1 MPTETTVLHSSEE
14 TNPIVDNLKEKLKAE
29 LKEAEKALVAAND
42 KIAAL
47 GESPSEEDKAKAID
61 ELTKAKA
68 KVDDLKEKL
77 KAAETT
83 HEDGEVVTPSPVVPG
98 AGAVESP
105 TTGSETHP
113 AQPKEDEGHKPAPTT
128 GGTETHTEED
138 HGTTETHETTG
149 TPAPSE
155 THTGTETHTES
166 PAAPA
171 GDHLEET
178 HTETGTP
185 KPPAAHAEEGT
196 HGTTEEK
203 HESKPSADEA
213 ALKAKA
219 EAAKAEVETAK
230 KNLEKAQAKVE
241 ELAKDEHASE
251 ADKAAAAKALVEAKA
266 KVEETTKEAAKAE
279 AAANPAN
286 KLGGVA
292 LALASGAY
300 RML

>member
-14 TNPIVDNLKEKLKAE
+14 TNPILDNLKEKLKAE
-29 LKEAEKALVAAND
+29 LKEAEKALVDANN

-47 GESPSEEDKAKAID
+47 GESPSEKEKAKAID

-77 KAAETT
+77 KAAEDT
-83 HEDGEVVTPSPVVPG
+83 HEDGEVTPSPVVPG
-98 AGAVESP
+98 SGAVESP
-105 TTGSETHP
+105 TTGGSETTP
-113 AQPKEDEGHKPAPTT
+113 TKPKEDEGGKPESPTT
-128 GGTETHTEED
+128 GG
-138 HGTTETHETTG
+138 
-149 TPAPSE
+149 S
-155 THTGTETHTES
+155 ETHTES
-166 PAAPA
+166 PAPA
-171 GDHLEET
+171 EGTHEGGTPSIGETHPTGGDHLED
-178 HTETGTP
+178 H
-185 KPPAAHAEEGT
+185 AAHAEEGT
-196 HGTTEEK
+196 HEEK
-203 HESKPSADEA
+203 HEAKPSADEA

-251 ADKAAAAKALVEAKA
+251 QDKATAAKALVEAKA
-266 KVEETTKEAAKAE
+266 KVEETAKEAAKAE

-292 LALASGAY
+292 FALASGAY

>member
-14 TNPIVDNLKEKLKAE
+14 TTPITDNLKEKLKAE
-29 LKEAEKALVAAND
+29 LKEAEKALVAANE

-77 KAAETT
+77 KAAEP
-83 HEDGEVVTPSPVVPG
+83 HEDGEVTPSPVVPG
-98 AGAVESP
+98 TGAVESP
-105 TTGSETHP
+105 TTGGSETTP
-113 AQPKEDEGHKPAPTT
+113 TKPKEGEGGKPESPTT
-128 GGTETHTEED
+128 GG
-138 HGTTETHETTG
+138 
-149 TPAPSE
+149 S
-155 THTGTETHTES
+155 ETHTES
-166 PAAPA
+166 PAPA
-171 GDHLEET
+171 EGTHEGGTPSTGETHPTGGDHLED
-178 HTETGTP
+178 H
-185 KPPAAHAEEGT
+185 AAHAEEGKHEET
-196 HGTTEEK
+196 HEEK
-203 HESKPSADEA
+203 KPSADEA

-219 EAAKAEVETAK
+219 EEAKAKVETAK
-230 KNLEKAQAKVE
+230 TDLEKAQAKVE
-241 ELAKDEHASE
+241 ELAKDKHASE
-251 ADKAAAAKALVEAKA
+251 ADKAAAAKALVEAQA

-292 LALASGAY
+292 FALASGAY

>member
-14 TNPIVDNLKEKLKAE
+14 TTPILDNLKDKLREE
-29 LKEAEKALVAAND
+29 LKEAEKALVAANE

-47 GESPSEEDKAKAID
+47 GESPSEEEKGKAID

-77 KAAETT
+77 KAAEGT
-83 HEDGEVVTPSPVVPG
+83 HEDGEVTPTPVVPG
-98 AGAVESP
+98 SGAVESP
-105 TTGSETHP
+105 TTGAETHP
-113 AQPKEDEGHKPAPTT
+113 AQPKEDEGHKPAPST
-128 GGTETHTEED
+128 GGTETQPVPPTPAVPTGSEEG
-138 HGTTETHETTG
+138 HGTTETHEG
-149 TPAPSE
+149 TPA
-155 THTGTETHTES
+155 G
-166 PAAPA
+166 
-171 GDHLEET
+171 GET
-178 HTETGTP
+178 HTETPGP
-185 KPPAAHAEEGT
+185 ADHLEDHAAHAEEGSHEET
-196 HGTTEEK
+196 HEEK
-203 HESKPSADEA
+203 KPSADEA

-251 ADKAAAAKALVEAKA
+251 EDKAKAAKALVEAKA

-292 LALASGAY
+292 FALASGAY

>member
-14 TNPIVDNLKEKLKAE
+14 TNPILDNLKEKLKAE
-29 LKEAEKALVAAND
+29 LKEAEKALVDANN

-77 KAAETT
+77 KKATET
-83 HEDGEVVTPSPVVPG
+83 HEDGEVTPSPVVPA
-98 AGAVESP
+98 AGAVESH
-105 TTGSETHP
+105 TTGDSETHP
-113 AQPKEDEGHKPAPTT
+113 AQPKEDEGDKPETPTT
-128 GGTETHTEED
+128 GEGAHGTTEEG
-138 HGTTETHETTG
+138 HSTTETHETG
-149 TPAPSE
+149 TPGSSE
-155 THTGTETHTES
+155 THT
-166 PAAPA
+166 PA

-178 HTETGTP
+178 HTETGSP

-196 HGTTEEK
+196 HEEK
-203 HESKPSADEA
+203 HEAKPSADEA

-219 EAAKAEVETAK
+219 EEAKAKVETAK
-230 KNLEKAQAKVE
+230 TDLEKAQAKVE

-266 KVEETTKEAAKAE
+266 KVEELAKEAAKAE

-286 KLGGVA
+286 KLGAVA
-292 LALASGAY
+292 FALASGAY

>member
-14 TNPIVDNLKEKLKAE
+14 TNPILDNLKEKLKAE
-29 LKEAEKALVAAND
+29 LKEAEKALVAANE

-77 KAAETT
+77 KKATET
-83 HEDGEVVTPSPVVPG
+83 HEDGEVTPSPVVPG

-105 TTGSETHP
+105 TTGGSETTP
-113 AQPKEDEGHKPAPTT
+113 TKPKEDEGHKPAPST
-128 GGTETHTEED
+128 GGSETKPVSPTPGSEEG
-138 HGTTETHETTG
+138 HGTTETHEG
-149 TPAPSE
+149 TPAGGE
-155 THTGTETHTES
+155 THTKTPG
-166 PAAPA
+166 PA
-171 GDHLEET
+171 DHLED
-178 HTETGTP
+178 H
-185 KPPAAHAEEGT
+185 AAHAEEGT
-196 HGTTEEK
+196 HEET
-203 HESKPSADEA
+203 HEAKPSVDEA

-266 KVEETTKEAAKAE
+266 KVVETTKEAAKAE

-292 LALASGAY
+292 YALASGAY

>member
-14 TNPIVDNLKEKLKAE
+14 TNPILDNLKEKLKAE
-29 LKEAEKALVAAND
+29 LKEAEKALVDANN

-77 KAAETT
+77 KKATET
-83 HEDGEVVTPSPVVPG
+83 HEDGEVTPSPVVPG

-105 TTGSETHP
+105 TTGDTETHP
-113 AQPKEDEGHKPAPTT
+113 AQPKEDEGHKPAPST
-128 GGTETHTEED
+128 GGTETQPVSPTPAGSEEG
-138 HGTTETHETTG
+138 HGTTETHEG
-149 TPAPSE
+149 TPAGS
-155 THTGTETHTES
+155 
-166 PAAPA
+166 
-171 GDHLEET
+171 ET
-178 HTETGTP
+178 HTETPGPTGDHLEDH
-185 KPPAAHAEEGT
+185 AAHAEEGT
-196 HGTTEEK
+196 HEEK
-203 HESKPSADEA
+203 HEAKPSADEA

-219 EAAKAEVETAK
+219 EEAKAKVETAK
-230 KNLEKAQAKVE
+230 TDLEKAQAKVE

-251 ADKAAAAKALVEAKA
+251 EDKAKAAKALVEAKA

-292 LALASGAY
+292 FALASGAY

>member
-14 TNPIVDNLKEKLKAE
+14 TNPILDNLKEKLKAE
-29 LKEAEKALVAAND
+29 LKEAEKALVDANN

-77 KAAETT
+77 KAAEGT
-83 HEDGEVVTPSPVVPG
+83 HEDGEVTPSPVVPG
-98 AGAVESP
+98 SGAVESP

-113 AQPKEDEGHKPAPTT
+113 TQPKEDEGHKPESPTT
-128 GGTETHTEED
+128 GG
-138 HGTTETHETTG
+138 
-149 TPAPSE
+149 S
-155 THTGTETHTES
+155 ETHTES
-166 PAAPA
+166 PAPA
-171 GDHLEET
+171 EGTHEGGTPSTGETHPTGGDHLED
-178 HTETGTP
+178 H
-185 KPPAAHAEEGT
+185 AAHAEEGKHEET
-196 HGTTEEK
+196 HEEK
-203 HESKPSADEA
+203 KPSADEA

-292 LALASGAY
+292 FALASGAY

>member
-14 TNPIVDNLKEKLKAE
+14 TNPILDRAKEKLKEE
-29 LKEAEKALVAAND
+29 LKEAEKALVAANA
-42 KIAAL
+42 KLGAL
-47 GESPSEEDKAKAID
+47 GESASEEDKAKAID

-77 KAAETT
+77 KAAEGT
-83 HEDGEVVTPSPVVPG
+83 HEDGEVTPSPVVPG
-98 AGAVESP
+98 SGAVESP
-105 TTGSETHP
+105 TTGAETHP
-113 AQPKEDEGHKPAPTT
+113 TQPKEDEGHKPAPST
-128 GGTETHTEED
+128 GGTETKPVSPTPGSEEG
-138 HGTTETHETTG
+138 HGTTETHEG
-149 TPAPSE
+149 TPAGS
-155 THTGTETHTES
+155 
-166 PAAPA
+166 
-171 GDHLEET
+171 ET
-178 HTETGTP
+178 HTETLGPTGD
-185 KPPAAHAEEGT
+185 HLEDHTTHTEEGKHEET
-196 HGTTEEK
+196 HEEK
-203 HESKPSADEA
+203 KPSADEA

-230 KNLEKAQAKVE
+230 KDLEKAQAKVE

-251 ADKAAAAKALVEAKA
+251 TDKAAAAKALVEAKA

-292 LALASGAY
+292 FALASGAY

>member
-14 TNPIVDNLKEKLKAE
+14 TNPILDNLKEKLKAE
-29 LKEAEKALVAAND
+29 LKEAEKALVAANE

-61 ELTKAKA
+61 ELTKSKA

-77 KAAETT
+77 KAAEGT
-83 HEDGEVVTPSPVVPG
+83 HEDGEVTPSPVVPG

-105 TTGSETHP
+105 TTGGSETTP
-113 AQPKEDEGHKPAPTT
+113 TKPKEGEGGKPAPST
-128 GGTETHTEED
+128 GGTETKPVSPTPGSEEG
-138 HGTTETHETTG
+138 HGTTETHEG
-149 TPAPSE
+149 TPA
-155 THTGTETHTES
+155 G
-166 PAAPA
+166 
-171 GDHLEET
+171 GET
-178 HTETGTP
+178 HTETPGP
-185 KPPAAHAEEGT
+185 ADHLEDHAAHAEEGKHEET
-196 HGTTEEK
+196 HEEK
-203 HESKPSADEA
+203 KPSADEA
-213 ALKAKA
+213 ALKVKAEEAKA
-219 EAAKAEVETAK
+219 KVETAK
-230 KNLEKAQAKVE
+230 TDLEKAQAKVE

-251 ADKAAAAKALVEAKA
+251 EDKAKAAKALVEAKA

-292 LALASGAY
+292 FALASGAY

>member
-14 TNPIVDNLKEKLKAE
+14 TTPILDRAKEKLKEE
-29 LKEAEKALVAAND
+29 LKEAEKALVDANT
-42 KIAAL
+42 KLGAL
-47 GESPSEEDKAKAID
+47 GESASEEDKAKAID

-68 KVDDLKEKL
+68 RVDELKEKL
-77 KAAETT
+77 KAAEP
-83 HEDGEVVTPSPVVPG
+83 HEDGEVTPSPVVPG
-98 AGAVESP
+98 TGAVESP
-105 TTGSETHP
+105 TTGGSETTP
-113 AQPKEDEGHKPAPTT
+113 TKPKEGEGGKPESPTT
-128 GGTETHTEED
+128 GG
-138 HGTTETHETTG
+138 
-149 TPAPSE
+149 S
-155 THTGTETHTES
+155 ETHTES
-166 PAAPA
+166 PAPA
-171 GDHLEET
+171 EGTHEGGTPSTGETHPTGGDHLED
-178 HTETGTP
+178 H
-185 KPPAAHAEEGT
+185 AAHAEEGAHEET
-196 HGTTEEK
+196 HEA
-203 HESKPSADEA
+203 KPSADEA

-266 KVEETTKEAAKAE
+266 KVKETAKEAAKAE

-292 LALASGAY
+292 FALASGAY

>member
-14 TNPIVDNLKEKLKAE
+14 TNPILDNLKEKLKAE

-77 KAAETT
+77 KAAEGT
-83 HEDGEVVTPSPVVPG
+83 HEDGEVTPSPVVPG

-105 TTGSETHP
+105 TTGSSETHP
-113 AQPKEDEGHKPAPTT
+113 TQPKEDEGGKPESPTT
-128 GGTETHTEED
+128 GGAKEG
-138 HGTTETHETTG
+138 HGTTETHETG
-149 TPAPSE
+149 TPGSSE
-155 THTGTETHTES
+155 THT
-166 PAAPA
+166 PA
-171 GDHLEET
+171 GDHLED
-178 HTETGTP
+178 H
-185 KPPAAHAEEGT
+185 AAHAEEGT
-196 HGTTEEK
+196 HEA
-203 HESKPSADEA
+203 KPSADEA

-219 EAAKAEVETAK
+219 EEAKAKVETAK
-230 KNLEKAQAKVE
+230 TDLEKAKAKVD

-251 ADKAAAAKALVEAKA
+251 EDKAKAAKALVEAKA

-292 LALASGAY
+292 FALASGAY

>member
-14 TNPIVDNLKEKLKAE
+14 TNPILDNLKEKLKAE
-29 LKEAEKALVAAND
+29 LKEAEKALVAANE

-77 KAAETT
+77 KAAEGT
-83 HEDGEVVTPSPVVPG
+83 HEDGEVTPSPVVPG

-113 AQPKEDEGHKPAPTT
+113 TQPKEDEGHKPAPST
-128 GGTETHTEED
+128 GGTETQPVPPTPAVPTGSEEG
-138 HGTTETHETTG
+138 HGTTETHEG
-149 TPAPSE
+149 TPS
-155 THTGTETHTES
+155 G
-166 PAAPA
+166 
-171 GDHLEET
+171 GET
-178 HTETGTP
+178 HTETPGPTDHLEDH
-185 KPPAAHAEEGT
+185 AAHAEEGKHEET
-196 HGTTEEK
+196 HEEK
-203 HESKPSADEA
+203 KPSADEA

-251 ADKAAAAKALVEAKA
+251 QDKADAAKALVEAKA

-292 LALASGAY
+292 FALASGAY

>member
-14 TNPIVDNLKEKLKAE
+14 TNPILDNLKEKLKAE
-29 LKEAEKALVAAND
+29 LKEAEKALVAANE

-77 KAAETT
+77 KAAEGT
-83 HEDGEVVTPSPVVPG
+83 HEDGEVTPSPVVPG
-98 AGAVESP
+98 SGVVESP

-113 AQPKEDEGHKPAPTT
+113 TQPKEGEGGKPESPTT
-128 GGTETHTEED
+128 GGSETHTEEG

-149 TPAPSE
+149 TPGSSE
-155 THTGTETHTES
+155 TQ
-166 PAAPA
+166 PPA

-178 HTETGTP
+178 HTETGSP
-185 KPPAAHAEEGT
+185 KPPAAHAEEGKHEET
-196 HGTTEEK
+196 HEEK
-203 HESKPSADEA
+203 KPSADEA

-219 EAAKAEVETAK
+219 ETAKAEVETAK

-241 ELAKDEHASE
+241 ELTKDEHASE

-292 LALASGAY
+292 FALASGAY

>member
-14 TNPIVDNLKEKLKAE
+14 TTPILDNLKEKLKAE
-29 LKEAEKALVAAND
+29 LKEAEKALVAANE

-77 KAAETT
+77 KAAEGT
-83 HEDGEVVTPSPVVPG
+83 HEDGEVTPSPVVPG

-113 AQPKEDEGHKPAPTT
+113 TQPKEGEGGKPESPTT
-128 GGTETHTEED
+128 GG
-138 HGTTETHETTG
+138 
-149 TPAPSE
+149 S
-155 THTGTETHTES
+155 ETHTES
-166 PAAPA
+166 PAPA
-171 GDHLEET
+171 EGTHEGGTPSTGETHPTGGDHLED
-178 HTETGTP
+178 H
-185 KPPAAHAEEGT
+185 AAHAEEG
-196 HGTTEEK
+196 K
-203 HESKPSADEA
+203 HEETHEAKPSADEA

-292 LALASGAY
+292 FALASGAY

>member
-14 TNPIVDNLKEKLKAE
+14 TNPILDNLKEKLKAE
-29 LKEAEKALVAAND
+29 LKEAEKALVDANN

-77 KAAETT
+77 KKATETT
-83 HEDGEVVTPSPVVPG
+83 HEDGEVTPSPVVPG

-113 AQPKEDEGHKPAPTT
+113 TQPKEDEGHKPAPST
-128 GGTETHTEED
+128 G
-138 HGTTETHETTG
+138 
-149 TPAPSE
+149 
-155 THTGTETHTES
+155 GTETHTES
-166 PAAPA
+166 PAPA
-171 GDHLEET
+171 EGTHEGGTPSTSETHPAGGDHLDDT
-178 HTETGTP
+178 HTEVE
-185 KPPAAHAEEGT
+185 PPAAHAEEGT
-196 HGTTEEK
+196 HEET
-203 HESKPSADEA
+203 HEAKPSADEA

-251 ADKAAAAKALVEAKA
+251 ADKAAAAKALVDAKA

-292 LALASGAY
+292 FALASGAY

>member
-14 TNPIVDNLKEKLKAE
+14 TNPILDNLKEKLKAE
-29 LKEAEKALVAAND
+29 LKEAEKALVDANN

-77 KAAETT
+77 KKATET
-83 HEDGEVVTPSPVVPG
+83 HEDGEVTPSPVVPG
-98 AGAVESP
+98 SGAVESP
-105 TTGSETHP
+105 TTGGSETTP
-113 AQPKEDEGHKPAPTT
+113 TKPKEDEGHKPAPST
-128 GGTETHTEED
+128 GGTETKPVSPTPGSEEG
-138 HGTTETHETTG
+138 HGTTETHEG
-149 TPAPSE
+149 TPA
-155 THTGTETHTES
+155 G
-166 PAAPA
+166 
-171 GDHLEET
+171 GET
-178 HTETGTP
+178 HTETPGP
-185 KPPAAHAEEGT
+185 ADHLEDHAAHAEEGT
-196 HGTTEEK
+196 HEEK
-203 HESKPSADEA
+203 HEAKPSADEA

-292 LALASGAY
+292 FALASGAY

>member
-14 TNPIVDNLKEKLKAE
+14 TTPITDNLKEKLKAE
-29 LKEAEKALVAAND
+29 LKEAEKALVDANN

-77 KAAETT
+77 KAAEGT
-83 HEDGEVVTPSPVVPG
+83 HEDGEVTPSPVVPG

-113 AQPKEDEGHKPAPTT
+113 TQPKEDEGHKPAPST
-128 GGTETHTEED
+128 GGTETQPVPPTGSEEG
-138 HGTTETHETTG
+138 HGTTETHEG
-149 TPAPSE
+149 TPA
-155 THTGTETHTES
+155 G
-166 PAAPA
+166 
-171 GDHLEET
+171 GET
-178 HTETGTP
+178 HTETPGP
-185 KPPAAHAEEGT
+185 ADHLEDHAAHAEEGT
-196 HGTTEEK
+196 HEET
-203 HESKPSADEA
+203 HEAKPSADEA

-219 EAAKAEVETAK
+219 EAAKAKVETAK
-230 KNLEKAQAKVE
+230 TDLEKAQAKVE

-251 ADKAAAAKALVEAKA
+251 EDKAKAAKALVEAKA

-292 LALASGAY
+292 FALASGAY

>member
-14 TNPIVDNLKEKLKAE
+14 TNPILDRAKEKLKEE
-29 LKEAEKALVAAND
+29 LKEAEKALVAANE
-42 KIAAL
+42 KIGAL
-47 GESPSEEDKAKAID
+47 GESASEEDKAKAID

-77 KAAETT
+77 KAAEGT
-83 HEDGEVVTPSPVVPG
+83 HEDGEVTPSPVVPG

-105 TTGSETHP
+105 TTGGSETTP
-113 AQPKEDEGHKPAPTT
+113 TKPKEGEGGKPESPTT
-128 GGTETHTEED
+128 GG
-138 HGTTETHETTG
+138 
-149 TPAPSE
+149 S
-155 THTGTETHTES
+155 ETHTES
-166 PAAPA
+166 PAPA
-171 GDHLEET
+171 EGTHEGGTPSTGETHPTGGDHLED
-178 HTETGTP
+178 H
-185 KPPAAHAEEGT
+185 AAHAEEGKHEET
-196 HGTTEEK
+196 HEEK
-203 HESKPSADEA
+203 KPSADEA

-219 EAAKAEVETAK
+219 EEAKAKVETAK
-230 KNLEKAQAKVE
+230 TDLEKAQAKVE

-292 LALASGAY
+292 YALASGAY

>member
-14 TNPIVDNLKEKLKAE
+14 TNPILDRAKEKLKEE
-29 LKEAEKALVAAND
+29 LKEAEKALVDANT
-42 KIAAL
+42 KLGAL
-47 GESPSEEDKAKAID
+47 GESASEEDKAKAID

-77 KAAETT
+77 KAVEGT
-83 HEDGEVVTPSPVVPG
+83 HEDGEVTPSPVVPG

-105 TTGSETHP
+105 TTGGTETQP
-113 AQPKEDEGHKPAPTT
+113 QPKEDEGHKPAPST
-128 GGTETHTEED
+128 GG
-138 HGTTETHETTG
+138 
-149 TPAPSE
+149 P
-155 THTGTETHTES
+155 ETHTES
-166 PAAPA
+166 PAPA
-171 GDHLEET
+171 EGTHEGGTPSTSETHPTGGDHLDDT
-178 HTETGTP
+178 HTEVE
-185 KPPAAHAEEGT
+185 PPAAHAEEGKHEET
-196 HGTTEEK
+196 HEEK
-203 HESKPSADEA
+203 KPSADEA

-219 EAAKAEVETAK
+219 EEAKAKVETAK
-230 KNLEKAQAKVE
+230 TDLEKAQAKVE

-251 ADKAAAAKALVEAKA
+251 EDKAKAAKALVEAKA

-292 LALASGAY
+292 FALASGAY

>member
-14 TNPIVDNLKEKLKAE
+14 TTPILDNLKDKLREE
-29 LKEAEKALVAAND
+29 LKEAEKALVAANE
-42 KIAAL
+42 KIASL
-47 GESPSEEDKAKAID
+47 GESPSEEEKGKAID

-77 KAAETT
+77 KKATETT
-83 HEDGEVVTPSPVVPG
+83 HEDGEVTPSPVVPG
-98 AGAVESP
+98 AGVVESP

-113 AQPKEDEGHKPAPTT
+113 TQPKEDEGHKPAPST
-128 GGTETHTEED
+128 GGTETQPVPPTPAVPTGSEEG
-138 HGTTETHETTG
+138 HGTTETHEG
-149 TPAPSE
+149 TPA
-155 THTGTETHTES
+155 G
-166 PAAPA
+166 
-171 GDHLEET
+171 GET
-178 HTETGTP
+178 HTETPGP
-185 KPPAAHAEEGT
+185 ADHLEDHAAHAEEGKHEET
-196 HGTTEEK
+196 HEEK
-203 HESKPSADEA
+203 QPSADEA

-251 ADKAAAAKALVEAKA
+251 EDKAKAAKALVEAKA

-292 LALASGAY
+292 FALASGAY

>member
-14 TNPIVDNLKEKLKAE
+14 TNPILDNLKEKLKAE
-29 LKEAEKALVAAND
+29 LKEAEKALVAANN

-77 KAAETT
+77 KAAEGA
-83 HEDGEVVTPSPVVPG
+83 HEDGEVTPSPVVPG
-98 AGAVESP
+98 SGAVESP
-105 TTGSETHP
+105 TTGGSETTP
-113 AQPKEDEGHKPAPTT
+113 TKPKEGEGGKPESPTT
-128 GGTETHTEED
+128 GG
-138 HGTTETHETTG
+138 
-149 TPAPSE
+149 SE
-155 THTGTETHTES
+155 THTGSPAPAEGTHEGGTPSTGETHPTG
-166 PAAPA
+166 
-171 GDHLEET
+171 GDHLED
-178 HTETGTP
+178 H
-185 KPPAAHAEEGT
+185 AAHAEEG
-196 HGTTEEK
+196 K
-203 HESKPSADEA
+203 HEETHEAKPSADEA

-251 ADKAAAAKALVEAKA
+251 EDKAAAAKALVEAKA

-286 KLGGVA
+286 KLGGVVF
-292 LALASGAY
+292 ALASGAY

>member
-14 TNPIVDNLKEKLKAE
+14 TNPILDNLKEKLKAE

-42 KIAAL
+42 KISAL

-77 KAAETT
+77 KAAEGT
-83 HEDGEVVTPSPVVPG
+83 HEDGEVTPSLVVPG
-98 AGAVESP
+98 SGAVESP
-105 TTGSETHP
+105 TTGGSETTP
-113 AQPKEDEGHKPAPTT
+113 TKPKEDEGHKPAPST
-128 GGTETHTEED
+128 GGTETKPVSPTPGSEEG
-138 HGTTETHETTG
+138 HGTTETHEG
-149 TPAPSE
+149 TPS
-155 THTGTETHTES
+155 
-166 PAAPA
+166 
-171 GDHLEET
+171 GDET
-178 HTETGTP
+178 HTETPGP
-185 KPPAAHAEEGT
+185 ADHLEDHAAHAEEGKHEET
-196 HGTTEEK
+196 HEEK
-203 HESKPSADEA
+203 KPSADEA

-219 EAAKAEVETAK
+219 EEAKAKVETAK
-230 KNLEKAQAKVE
+230 TDLEKAQAKVE

-251 ADKAAAAKALVEAKA
+251 EDKAKAAKALVEAKA

-292 LALASGAY
+292 FALASGAY

>member
-14 TNPIVDNLKEKLKAE
+14 TNPILDNLKEKLKAE
-29 LKEAEKALVAAND
+29 LKEAEKALVDANT
-42 KIAAL
+42 KLGAL
-47 GESPSEEDKAKAID
+47 GESASEEDKAKAID

-77 KAAETT
+77 KAAEGT
-83 HEDGEVVTPSPVVPG
+83 HEDGEVTPSPVTPG
-98 AGAVESP
+98 SGAVESP

-113 AQPKEDEGHKPAPTT
+113 TQPKEGEGGKPESPAT
-128 GGTETHTEED
+128 G
-138 HGTTETHETTG
+138 
-149 TPAPSE
+149 
-155 THTGTETHTES
+155 GTETHTES
-166 PAAPA
+166 PAPA
-171 GDHLEET
+171 EGTHEGGTPSTSETHPAGGDHLED
-178 HTETGTP
+178 H
-185 KPPAAHAEEGT
+185 AAHAEEGK
-196 HGTTEEK
+196 HEESHEEK
-203 HESKPSADEA
+203 KPSADEA

-219 EAAKAEVETAK
+219 EEAKAKVETAK
-230 KNLEKAQAKVE
+230 TDLEKAQAKVE

-251 ADKAAAAKALVEAKA
+251 EDKAKAAKALVDAKA

-292 LALASGAY
+292 FALASGAY

>member
-14 TNPIVDNLKEKLKAE
+14 TNPILDNLKEKLKAE
-29 LKEAEKALVAAND
+29 LKEAEKALVDANN

-47 GESPSEEDKAKAID
+47 GESPSEEEKAKAID

-77 KAAETT
+77 KKATETT
-83 HEDGEVVTPSPVVPG
+83 HEDGEVAPSPVVPG
-98 AGAVESP
+98 GAVESP

-113 AQPKEDEGHKPAPTT
+113 TQPKEGEGGKPESPTT
-128 GGTETHTEED
+128 GG
-138 HGTTETHETTG
+138 
-149 TPAPSE
+149 S
-155 THTGTETHTES
+155 ETHTES
-166 PAAPA
+166 PAPA
-171 GDHLEET
+171 EGTHEGGTPSTGETHPTGGDHLED
-178 HTETGTP
+178 H
-185 KPPAAHAEEGT
+185 AAHAEEGKHEET
-196 HGTTEEK
+196 HEEK
-203 HESKPSADEA
+203 KPSADEA

-251 ADKAAAAKALVEAKA
+251 TDKAAAAKALVEAKA

-292 LALASGAY
+292 FALASGAY

>member
-14 TNPIVDNLKEKLKAE
+14 TNPILDRAKEKLKEE
-29 LKEAEKALVAAND
+29 LKEAEKALVAANE

-47 GESPSEEDKAKAID
+47 GESASEEDKAKAID

-77 KAAETT
+77 KAAEGT
-83 HEDGEVVTPSPVVPG
+83 HEDGEVTPSPVVPG

-105 TTGSETHP
+105 TTGGTETQP
-113 AQPKEDEGHKPAPTT
+113 QPKEDEGHKPAPST
-128 GGTETHTEED
+128 GGTETKPVSPTPGSEEG
-138 HGTTETHETTG
+138 HGTTETHEG
-149 TPAPSE
+149 TPAGS
-155 THTGTETHTES
+155 
-166 PAAPA
+166 
-171 GDHLEET
+171 ET
-178 HTETGTP
+178 HTETPGP
-185 KPPAAHAEEGT
+185 ADHLEDHAAHAEEGKHEET
-196 HGTTEEK
+196 HEEK
-203 HESKPSADEA
+203 KPSADEA

-219 EAAKAEVETAK
+219 EEAKAKVETAK
-230 KNLEKAQAKVE
+230 TDLEKAQAKVE

-251 ADKAAAAKALVEAKA
+251 EDKAKAAKALVEAKA

-292 LALASGAY
+292 FALASGAY